1 MCVCVYVCVC
11 MCVCARVIDHL
22 VHIATTHNVLHLQ
35 ANTTN
40 TTTTFTLSACQKYNY
55 TLSDANGT
63 DVLPMFPPRKCHAS
77 STGVRAAQV
86 SQLCLSGL
94 GAV

>member
-1 MCVCVYVCVC
+1 MGVRV
-11 MCVCARVIDHL
+11 RVIDHL
-22 VHIATTHNVLHLQ
+22 VHIATTHNVLRLQ

-40 TTTTFTLSACQKYNY
+40 TATTTFTLSACQKYNY
-55 TLSDANGT
+55 TLSDGNST